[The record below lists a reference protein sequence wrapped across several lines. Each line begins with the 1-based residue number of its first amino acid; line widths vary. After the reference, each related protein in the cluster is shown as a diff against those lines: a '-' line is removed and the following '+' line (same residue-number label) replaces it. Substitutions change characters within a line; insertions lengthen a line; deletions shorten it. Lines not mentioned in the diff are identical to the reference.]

1 MTDQQQQQ
9 QQQHRA
15 TPEQWETL
23 EHYVIAIPNP
33 SIASCILELRG
44 RVEALEAGQ
53 TCPHIVTSDEGTS
66 YCALAEQ
73 THSKSTPNNR
83 QIRSSAP
90 ADSLVER
97 VADAIVEQATSAG
110 IVDDRPAR
118 AAIRE
123 VASWLRS
130 EPASRAV
137 ADRLEQESER

>member
-1 MTDQQQQQ
+1 MTDP

-33 SIASCILELRG
+33 SIASCILELRN
-44 RVEALEAGQ
+44 RVKALEAGQ

-73 THSKSTPNNR
+73 TANQFRDPTEKVAAA
-83 QIRSSAP
+83 AP

-97 VADAIVEQATSAG
+97 VADAIVSQATSAG